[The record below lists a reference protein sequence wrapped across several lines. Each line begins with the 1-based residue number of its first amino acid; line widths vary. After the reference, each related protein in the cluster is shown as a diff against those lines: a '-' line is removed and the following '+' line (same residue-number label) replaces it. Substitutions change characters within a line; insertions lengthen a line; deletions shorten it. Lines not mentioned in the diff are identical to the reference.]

1 VPPDIQGRVFA
12 VRRMIGQFTAPI
24 GYLIAGPMA
33 DFVFEPL
40 MAEGG
45 PLAST
50 LARSS
55 ASARDAASA

>member
-1 VPPDIQGRVFA
+1 
-12 VRRMIGQFTAPI
+12 MIGQFTAPI